1 MSSPSTISKKRD
13 NYAEQLEQE
22 ILDLKIAIDL
32 EPNEHEDLCKECD
45 VGILL
50 LLLLVV
56 VVVVIHF

>member
-22 ILDLKIAIDL
+22 ILDLKIAIDQ

-45 VGILL
+45 VGIFY
-50 LLLLVV
+50 
-56 VVVVIHF
+56 HY